1 MMTRYLTPFKVFYI
15 SIIERMYEYFNK
27 QSNNYRSQDPLFILG
42 IVIQKNQSLVK
53 NQRLNLEEYL
63 CGDYEKAEHIA
74 DTVLKFYEG
83 L

>member
-1 MMTRYLTPFKVFYI
+1 
-15 SIIERMYEYFNK
+15 MYEYFNK